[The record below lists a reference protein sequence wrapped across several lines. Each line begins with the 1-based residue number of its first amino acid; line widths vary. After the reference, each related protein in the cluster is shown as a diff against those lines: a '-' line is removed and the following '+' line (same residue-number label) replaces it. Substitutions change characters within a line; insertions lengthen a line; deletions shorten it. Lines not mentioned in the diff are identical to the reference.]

1 MKEPGSKPHRE
12 LNVRLYLDDLR
23 EPPADF
29 DTVARTAEEALALLR
44 AGRVTFLSFDHDLGT
59 DATGYTVARWIE
71 EQAHA
76 GTLAPLGWAVHSAN
90 PVGRR
95 NIEAALTNA
104 DRFWHERATLSR
116 SNPMATVHDTAAAE
130 RYEQELAKAPT
141 REQPPTTVSSVPID
155 PLYTPDSVGELDP
168 DADLG
173 YPGQYP
179 YVRGVHA
186 SMYRSRLWTMRQF
199 AGFGTARQT
208 NERFKFLLEKG
219 QTGLSTAF
227 DLPTL
232 MGLDSDDPRSLGE
245 VGKLGVAV
253 DTLDD
258 MATLYDGIDLGEVS
272 VSMTINAPAIVVMA
286 FYLANA
292 EDRGIDWR
300 KLRGTIQN
308 DILKEFHAQ
317 NEFVFPP
324 EPHVRLVAD
333 VIEFCATHVPQWNT
347 VSISGYHIREAGS
360 TAVQELAFTLAD
372 GFHYVETC
380 LERGLDVDAFAPR
393 LSFFF
398 NAHNDLF
405 EEVAKYRAARLLW
418 AEAMRH
424 KYGARKENSWKL
436 RFHAQTAGC
445 SLQAEQPEVNLMRVA
460 YQALAA
466 VLGGCQSLHTNSMD
480 ETLALPSEHAA
491 TLAIRTQ
498 QVLAYE
504 TGVTNTVDPL
514 GGGYFVE
521 ALTRQMERQGRT
533 YFDRIEQLGGM
544 IKALESGFFRR
555 EIADA
560 AFVYQRDVDAK
571 RKLIVGVNAFVE
583 DEAKKI
589 DTLVVDEKPEKEQLA
604 ALRQRKAQRD
614 NATAQRLLAEVRR
627 VAATKENLMPT
638 LLEAA
643 RARCG
648 VGEIMNAL
656 ADVFGRYDGAARW

>member
-1 MKEPGSKPHRE
+1 
-12 LNVRLYLDDLR
+12 VRLYLDDLR
-23 EPPADF
+23 DPPASF
-29 DTVARTAEEALALLR
+29 DAVARTAEEALALLKT
-44 AGRVTFLSFDHDLGT
+44 GRVVFLSLDHDLGT
-59 DATGYTVARWIE
+59 EATGYTVARWIE
-71 EQAHA
+71 QQAHA
-76 GTLAPLGWAVHSAN
+76 GTLARLGWAVHSAN
-90 PVGRR
+90 PVGRA
-95 NIEAALTNA
+95 NIEAALRNA
-104 DRFWHERATLSR
+104 DNFWNHFDDLSR
-116 SNPMATVHDTAAAE
+116 RTAPMATAHDTADYD
-130 RYEQELAKAPT
+130 RYLKELAAAP
-141 REQPPTTVSSVPID
+141 RRKQPPTTVSSVPID
-155 PLYTPDSVGELDP
+155 ALYTPENLGDFEP
-168 DADLG
+168 ETDLG

-186 SMYRSRLWTMRQF
+186 SMYRSRVWTMRQF

-258 MATLYDGIDLGEVS
+258 MAALYDGIDLGEVS
-272 VSMTINAPAIVVMA
+272 VSMTINAPAIVIMA

-292 EDRGIDWR
+292 QDRGIDWL

-333 VIEFCATHVPQWNT
+333 VIEFCTHHVPQWNT

-372 GFHYVETC
+372 GFHYVEKC
-380 LERGLDVDAFAPR
+380 LERGLDVDSFSPR

-418 AEAMRH
+418 AETMRH
-424 KYGARKENSWKL
+424 RYGAKKESSWKL

-445 SLQAEQPEVNLMRVA
+445 SLQDKQPEVNLMRVA

-480 ETLALPSEHAA
+480 ETLALPSEHAV
-491 TLAIRTQ
+491 TLALRTQ
-498 QVLAYE
+498 QVLAFE
-504 TGVTNTVDPL
+504 TGVTNSVDPL

-521 ALTRQMERQGRT
+521 ALTKQSAQHART
-533 YFDRIEQLGGM
+533 YFERIEELGGM
-544 IKALESGFFRR
+544 IPALETGFFRR

-560 AFVYQRDVDAK
+560 AFAYQQEVDAH
-571 RKLIVGVNAFVE
+571 RKVIVGVNAFVDVE
-583 DEAKKI
+583 EKKI
-589 DTLVVDEKPEKEQLA
+589 DTLVMDEGPEQEQLA
-604 ALRQRKAQRD
+604 GLRVRKQERD
-614 NATAQRLLAEVRR
+614 GAAVRRLLVEVRR

-643 RARCG
+643 QARCT
-648 VGEIMNAL
+648 VGEIMAAL